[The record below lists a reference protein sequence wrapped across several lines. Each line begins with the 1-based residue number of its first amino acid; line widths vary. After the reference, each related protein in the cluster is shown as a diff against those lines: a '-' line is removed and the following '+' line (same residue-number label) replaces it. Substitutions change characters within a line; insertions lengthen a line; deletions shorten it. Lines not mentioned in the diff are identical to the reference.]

1 MHLRQVVHNFYIY
14 DPYPKPSIRLAKR
27 STAVATAYKSSPVS
41 EQVDL
46 RRLLWVGPLAIVAA
60 LAANA
65 VVRAIALAVL
75 DVPATFMPLASMSFV
90 GLTIAGV
97 LGAVIVFAIMAVRAK
112 TPITTFRKVAF
123 WTLLATFVPDIG
135 LLFGGG
141 GNAPG
146 SLSNVL
152 TLMLMHVVAYAISV
166 TLLTTLTRK
175 G

>member
-1 MHLRQVVHNFYIY
+1 V
-14 DPYPKPSIRLAKR
+14 
-27 STAVATAYKSSPVS
+27 TTAYKVSPVS

-75 DVPATFMPLASMSFV
+75 NVPATFEPLASLSFV

-97 LGAVIVFAIMAVRAK
+97 LGAVIVFAIIGARAK
-112 TPITTFRKVAF
+112 TPVSTFRKVAF
-123 WTLLATFVPDIG
+123 WALLASFLPDIG
-135 LLFGGG
+135 LLFGAGG
-141 GNAPG
+141 YPPG

-166 TLLTTLTRK
+166 TLLTTLARK
-175 G
+175 S